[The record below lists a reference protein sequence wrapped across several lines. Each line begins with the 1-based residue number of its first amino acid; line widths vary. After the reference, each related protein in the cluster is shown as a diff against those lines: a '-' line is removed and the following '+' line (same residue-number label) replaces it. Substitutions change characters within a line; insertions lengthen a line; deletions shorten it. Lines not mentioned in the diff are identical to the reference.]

1 MAVQRPGLPHE
12 PEVKVQHTWRVG
24 QSGHH
29 LALDWNPVAVYFL
42 VKWLAENDDVL
53 ITEGRERSSLVL
65 VKPKL
70 KAIEKVESR
79 PVEDEFTF
87 WFIVASEEDDGRE
100 NALESLHDAVR
111 PLTVLEEAEK
121 VEHLRRF
128 VESHN
133 PAALT
138 HRERSHPDWNEAVLP
153 EGQSELRM
161 TEDLKEE
168 FSIASRVKQL
178 VSWRSAERESAE
190 HEGAGV
196 KSELLLAAFAL
207 FPDEFDRFD
216 LFQPALADA
225 EERLNRRK
233 RVVSPV
239 SHTTCGGRH

>member
-1 MAVQRPGLPHE
+1 
-12 PEVKVQHTWRVG
+12 
-24 QSGHH
+24 
-29 LALDWNPVAVYFL
+29 
-42 VKWLAENDDVL
+42 
-53 ITEGRERSSLVL
+53 
-65 VKPKL
+65 
-70 KAIEKVESR
+70 
-79 PVEDEFTF
+79 
-87 WFIVASEEDDGRE
+87 
-100 NALESLHDAVR
+100 
-111 PLTVLEEAEK
+111 
-121 VEHLRRF
+121 
-128 VESHN
+128 
-133 PAALT
+133 
-138 HRERSHPDWNEAVLP
+138 
-153 EGQSELRM
+153 M